1 MRLKRQ
7 RLKHIQHLQTSSNLP
22 VGVEPALLKPPRE
35 SDRDWTRGGRV
46 VVFFFPLFPLS
57 FQRRTSRCRIWQQ
70 RQNVSKLETRKHFE
84 LHQAKE
90 KTRVFGVKLS

>member
-35 SDRDWTRGGRV
+35 LDRDWTRGGRV
-46 VVFFFPLFPLS
+46 VGFFPALS
-57 FQRRTSRCRIWQQ
+57 FIFPKTNLKMS
-70 RQNVSKLETRKHFE
+70 NLAAE
-84 LHQAKE
+84 AKRVQTGDE
-90 KTRVFGVKLS
+90 KTL

>member
-35 SDRDWTRGGRV
+35 LDRDWTRGGRV
-46 VVFFFPLFPLS
+46 VFFFPCSFLYLS
-57 FQRRTSRCRIWQQ
+57 KDEPQDVEFGSRGKTCPNWRRENTLNSTKQ
-70 RQNVSKLETRKHFE
+70 KK
-84 LHQAKE
+84 
-90 KTRVFGVKLS
+90 

>member
-35 SDRDWTRGGRV
+35 LDRDWTCCGFFSRSFLYLSKDEPQDVELGGRGKTC
-46 VVFFFPLFPLS
+46 PNW
-57 FQRRTSRCRIWQQ
+57 RRENTLNSTKQ
-70 RQNVSKLETRKHFE
+70 KK
-84 LHQAKE
+84 
-90 KTRVFGVKLS
+90 